1 MGLVNEK
8 TLRVPGAD
16 LFYRTQ
22 GAGPLLLL
30 IQGGAGDADGTHG
43 IAGHLVEHY
52 TVLSYDRRGL
62 SRSTLD
68 DPAEVPGI
76 GTHADDV
83 HRLLA
88 SLTSEPVAVF
98 GTSFGAYLGLE
109 LVARHS
115 EQVKVLVAHEPP
127 ATQFLPDEKET
138 LARLAAISSD
148 EEAAA
153 MLGLDFDEH
162 EPGVEFPPPTPRQEA
177 NEAFFRARDARAV
190 AAHRFD
196 EALLRAAR
204 AQVLPAAG
212 ATSGTAFAC
221 RCAEELARLLGN
233 ETVYFPGSHVGL
245 ISHPAAFAAKLR
257 EVLCRRGQL
266 HGR

>member
-22 GAGPLLLL
+22 GSGPLLLL
-30 IQGGAGDADGTHG
+30 IQGGPGDADGTHG
-43 IAGHLVEHY
+43 IAGRLVKHY
-52 TVLSYDRRGL
+52 TVLTYDRRGL

-68 DPAEVPGI
+68 DPGEVPGI

-88 SLTSEPVAVF
+88 DVTSEPVAVF

-109 LVARHS
+109 LVSRHP
-115 EQVKVLVAHEPP
+115 EQVKLLVAHEPP
-127 ATQFLPDEKET
+127 ATQFLSDEKET
-138 LARLAAISSD
+138 LARLDAISSD

-153 MLGLDFDEH
+153 LLGLDFDEH
-162 EPGVEFPPPTPRQEA
+162 EPGVEFPPLTPRQEG
-177 NEAFFRARDARAV
+177 NQVFFRTRDAPAV
-190 AAHRFD
+190 NAHRFD
-196 EALLRAAR
+196 EALLLATRTR
-204 AQVLPAAG
+204 ILPAAG
-212 ATSGTAFAC
+212 AASGTAFAR

-233 ETVYFPGSHVGL
+233 ETLYCSGGHVGL
-245 ISHPAAFAAKLR
+245 ITHPAAFAAKLR
-257 EVLCRRGQL
+257 GALCAGSY
-266 HGR
+266 